1 MPDLTIYLQ
10 KGKKIQIIT
19 VSIPYEDN
27 MGHKATITLIM
38 FEVFGSTMSRFQKKR
53 KIPGG
58 GYSQEAK
65 KLILAAIS
73 GTLLLLEVV
82 VETSASIP
90 NNICFGQS

>member
-1 MPDLTIYLQ
+1 
-10 KGKKIQIIT
+10 
-19 VSIPYEDN
+19 
-27 MGHKATITLIM
+27 M

-73 GTLLLLEVV
+73 GTLLL
-82 VETSASIP
+82 P
-90 NNICFGQS
+90 NNLSFSWIDLF